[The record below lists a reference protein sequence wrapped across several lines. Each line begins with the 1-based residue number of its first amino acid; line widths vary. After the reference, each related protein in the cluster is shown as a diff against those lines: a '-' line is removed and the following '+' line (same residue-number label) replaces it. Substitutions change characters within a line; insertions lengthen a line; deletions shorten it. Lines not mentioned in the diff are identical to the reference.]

1 MSIFRSIPPSRHGV
15 TTNDPLENAR
25 SINHLPVP
33 GLLEL
38 VNACGLRCA
47 AAYNWEHIRYVSPP
61 GHLVLSY
68 FRNGIKDDPYSDLKI
83 AEEAARCLISDKPDF
98 MVGPISAPWMRRDT
112 STAGCPNPIWTK

>member
-1 MSIFRSIPPSRHGV
+1 M
-15 TTNDPLENAR
+15 ENAR

-98 MVGPISAPWMRRDT
+98 MVGPISAPWLRRDT